1 MRLCHNQRRAA
12 VPLVLCLEIKN
23 IKSTSGM
30 FSNTQ
35 HDSGWRNNEDTVLFD
50 ESRPLWVYNQQF
62 QVLTLVQRGRKAAVN
77 HRVLYLCWIV
87 YTKSWNMIWTHRDRP
102 GFFQPKHGA
111 SLTFT
116 HLVVHSG
123 TEEDLSVHACL
134 KGRPGQGKLS
144 LHCVQ
149 KHNSDITGATQNLGH
164 FKKYSDLKPHLFC
177 LFNVNDTES

>member
-23 IKSTSGM
+23 INSTSGM

-35 HDSGWRNNEDTVLFD
+35 HDGGWRNNEVTVLVD
-50 ESRPLWVYNQQF
+50 EARPLWVYNQQF

-87 YTKSWNMIWTHRDRP
+87 YTKSWKMIWTCHRVFP
-102 GFFQPKHGA
+102 TQ
-111 SLTFT
+111 T
-116 HLVVHSG
+116 
-123 TEEDLSVHACL
+123 LSISHIHTPRWSQQDWRGPPSVDACL

-149 KHNSDITGATQNLGH
+149 KHNSDITGATCNLGH
-164 FKKYSDLKPHLFC
+164 FKNIQIENGIFFY
-177 LFNVNDTES
+177 LFNVSHTES